1 MEVFYELGGVNTVTA
16 ALNRLY
22 AKVLADQRMRPI
34 FNEMNTEGLK
44 KRVLPFMALVLSGL
58 NESYALGVRK
68 TCERLASM
76 GLKGRAFDAFLGHF
90 EDALKETGVPAVKIA
105 KIMPVFQAAR
115 CEVRAQAA

>member
-34 FNEMNTEGLK
+34 FNEMNAEGLK
-44 KRVLPFMALVLSGL
+44 KHVLPFMALVLSGL

-68 TCERLASM
+68 TRRGGGRRPVDRGKNAGKAGLDQGRLGPLSVRVDG
-76 GLKGRAFDAFLGHF
+76 GLK
-90 EDALKETGVPAVKIA
+90 P
-105 KIMPVFQAAR
+105 
-115 CEVRAQAA
+115 